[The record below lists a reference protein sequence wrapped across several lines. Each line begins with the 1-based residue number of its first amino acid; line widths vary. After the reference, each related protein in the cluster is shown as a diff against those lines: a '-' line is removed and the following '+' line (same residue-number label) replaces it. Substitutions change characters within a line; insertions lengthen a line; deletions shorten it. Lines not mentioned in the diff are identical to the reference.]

1 MGSRADFGAATAA
14 RRREIGGFARRLV
27 RTLALPALAL
37 ALVGVSAASAQ
48 AEEVRRFDLQL
59 EAGKLVGSDRTIRVT
74 EGDRVELRWSSDR
87 KLGIHMHGY
96 HLEAT
101 VTPGE
106 ATVMDFSATATGRF
120 PFAAHLG
127 DSERTILYLEVYPR

>member
-1 MGSRADFGAATAA
+1 M
-14 RRREIGGFARRLV
+14 GGFARRLV

-37 ALVGVSAASAQ
+37 ALIGLSAALAQ
-48 AEEVRRFDLQL
+48 AEEVRRFDLRV

-74 EGDRVELRWSSDR
+74 EGDRVELRWSSDQ

-101 VTPGE
+101 VKPGE
-106 ATVMDFSATATGRF
+106 TAVMDFTATATGRF
-120 PFAAHLG
+120 PFEAHVG
-127 DSERTILYLEVYPR
+127 DRDRTILYLEVYPR